1 MDVMTKEVWLVV
13 LGAALALTTSVV
25 MEFFRSSVT
34 QRRVRA
40 LLSGLLRDEIEMISD
55 ILKDLADDTQKL
67 GYIPLI
73 RLNDIVTARQGFDR
87 NRDWVIL
94 YRDENLRRHLFNFYR
109 EVGREGS
116 RATMLENGKT
126 NTQITSQPGWQNYYE
141 RERDD
146 IVLKCRDMA
155 TRGQMLVTEL
165 KSVKR
170 YFG

>member
-25 MEFFRSSVT
+25 MEFIRLSVT

-55 ILKDLADDTQKL
+55 ILNDLADDTRNL

-94 YRDENLRRHLFNFYR
+94 YRDEKLRRHLFNFYI
-109 EVGREGS
+109 GR
-116 RATMLENGKT
+116 
-126 NTQITSQPGWQNYYE
+126 
-141 RERDD
+141 
-146 IVLKCRDMA
+146 
-155 TRGQMLVTEL
+155 
-165 KSVKR
+165 
-170 YFG
+170 